1 MATALVTGGTSGI
14 GAAFA
19 RQLAA
24 SGYDLVIVARNPE
37 RLASTAERLHAA
49 SGIRVETIRADLA
62 DLRDVQRVALRLG
75 SAGHPVEVLVN
86 NAGIGLRA
94 PLVST
99 DTAAQQHAFDVMC
112 RAVLVLGGAAAA
124 AMRERGAGSII
135 TISSLQ
141 TYLATGGYAAIK
153 AWVTAWSQSLSVE
166 LRGTGVTATVVLPGW
181 VRTEWH
187 ERAGVERSSVPGFL
201 WTDPDAVVRVALRD
215 ARRGRVVCI
224 PSIRYR
230 AIGWFARHA
239 PLRLTRWVSA
249 GISSSRKASTEG
261 ASGSDLTG
269 IEVGP

>member
-24 SGYDLVIVARNPE
+24 SGYDLVLVARNPE
-37 RLASTAERLHAA
+37 RLASTAAQLHAA
-49 SGIRVETIRADLA
+49 AGIHVETIRADLA
-62 DLRDVQRVALRLG
+62 DLRDVAKVAARVGTAE
-75 SAGHPVEVLVN
+75 HPIDLVVN

-99 DTAAQQHAFDVMC
+99 DMAAQQHAFDVMC

-166 LRGTGVTATVVLPGW
+166 LRGSGVTATVVLPGW

-224 PSIRYR
+224 PSVRYR
-230 AIGWFARHA
+230 VLGWFARHL
-239 PLRLTRWVSA
+239 PLPLTRWISS
-249 GISSSRKASTEG
+249 GISSSRKATTEG
-261 ASGSDLTG
+261 AAGSELTG
-269 IEVGP
+269 AEVNP